1 MGTFSLFFIAE
12 VDNYSILID
21 GIKFELY
28 QGTNKK
34 PCYFKDNK
42 YNYLNSFQSSKLNEL
57 ITTVKAV

>member
-1 MGTFSLFFIAE
+1 MENFSLSFCAE
-12 VDNYSILID
+12 IDNYCILID

-42 YNYLNSFQSSKLNEL
+42 YNYLNSFQISKLNEL